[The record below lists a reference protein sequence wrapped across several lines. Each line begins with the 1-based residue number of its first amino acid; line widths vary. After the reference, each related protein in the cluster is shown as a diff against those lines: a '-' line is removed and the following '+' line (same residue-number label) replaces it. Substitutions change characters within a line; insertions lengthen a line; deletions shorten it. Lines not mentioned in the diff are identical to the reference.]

1 MSFDLEGFFV
11 LAVFAVCNLF
21 LGAQVVRLF
30 WPLHQRLRS
39 KFLSDFLAPEG
50 AEAGEA
56 RLARER
62 RLAAAPCTD
71 QEARAAVPLGAT
83 VRELQFGTL
92 SDEDMRLRRFWWRA
106 WIYVIA
112 AILLFYTGP
121 SFLPDNQTPEG
132 MASVS
137 TAMLLMQA
145 LCAYSQGLLVRSIAD
160 FRERL
165 IARWLDR
172 RAAAANEEGEGQT
185 PDPVASDASDA
196 SAGKR
201 PEEDGGR

>member
-1 MSFDLEGFFV
+1 MTFDLEGIFV

-21 LGAQVVRLF
+21 LGSQIVRLF
-30 WPLHQRLRS
+30 WPLHRRLRS
-39 KFLSDFLAPEG
+39 KFLTEFLAPQSDD
-50 AEAGEA
+50 APAVAA
-56 RLARER
+56 RLSASS
-62 RLAAAPCTD
+62 CTD
-71 QEARAAVPLGAT
+71 QAARAAVPLGLT

-121 SFLPDNQTPEG
+121 SFLPEAGTPEG
-132 MASVS
+132 LASVS

-165 IARWLDR
+165 IVRWLDR
-172 RAAAANEEGEGQT
+172 VEAQSEEREEVKEGRDAESAESVGDSAA
-185 PDPVASDASDA
+185 
-196 SAGKR
+196 KR
-201 PEEDGGR
+201 PEDEDSGR